1 MMRARLGR
9 KLRRLL
15 RAVARATIV
24 SSCRRPS
31 PCTCSGR
38 GGGWS
43 SSTMT
48 ATGCGACRLKGLMS
62 VTVFVGLVALAS
74 SRRAIWSVADLS
86 LSAENAHLIDHP
98 TRLWV
103 QAPNA
108 RFNLPEHGELRT
120 NALGLRDGA
129 VTIPKPRGE
138 HRILSLG
145 ESSTWGHGVRQ
156 SDTYSTLLE
165 RMLTTPSRIVNV
177 INAGVPAYTIQQSAV
192 YLAEEGARLQP
203 NVVMVY
209 HQTNDF
215 LPSGGI
221 DTHNPLVRLTASDR
235 ELIRRR
241 RPLAPVLRVS
251 SPVGCTSPCET
262 VFCGCPLPFPRP
274 PPCPMDR
281 CGSPKPTA
289 ARPWIPCCNPR
300 AQSGPR
306 SRSFSPCTRSTTP
319 KTGSCATGVPPTS
332 SCTSRPT
339 TFAAGWGA
347 TSSGG
352 SSPMACTPDRPLTA

>member
-1 MMRARLGR
+1 MIR
-9 KLRRLL
+9 K
-15 RAVARATIV
+15 I
-24 SSCRRPS
+24 
-31 PCTCSGR
+31 
-38 GGGWS
+38 
-43 SSTMT
+43 
-48 ATGCGACRLKGLMS
+48 LMS
-62 VTVFVGLVALAS
+62 AAVFVGLIAIGELAS
-74 SRRAIWSVADLS
+74 RAIWSVADLS
-86 LSAENAHLIDHP
+86 LSAENAHVIDHP

-108 RFNLPEHGELRT
+108 RFTLPEHGELRT

-165 RMLTTPSRIVNV
+165 RMLTTPSRTVNV

-241 RPLAPVLRVS
+241 RPLAPVLRVLFASRLYLALRNGFLRMPS
-251 SPVGCTSPCET
+251 SIPEAASVPNGPVRVPEADRRAALDSMLQSAREIGATLAIIQPLYAIDHTEDRLLRDWCAANQQLYIET
-262 VFCGCPLPFPRP
+262 DDIRRRLGRDIQRWFFPDGVHPRP
-274 PPCPMDR
+274 
-281 CGSPKPTA
+281 A
-289 ARPWIPCCNPR
+289 AHRLIAER
-300 AQSGPR
+300 IA
-306 SRSFSPCTRSTTP
+306 SRLP
-319 KTGSCATGVPPTS
+319 
-332 SCTSRPT
+332 
-339 TFAAGWGA
+339 
-347 TSSGG
+347 
-352 SSPMACTPDRPLTA
+352 